1 MSPRARYWRAFL
13 WNEAPALPDEGRCGP
28 TAARRSSRDIF
39 RSGGWNTCIYG
50 GDQKE
55 TRSSILALP
64 FCHIRRTAQRPPD
77 PAYPKS
83 LTTIGDHI
91 KKRRLD
97 LGLFQKQVSTQIGAD
112 EMTVCNWELRLTE
125 PEVRFIPRII
135 EFLVYYIVKLVA
147 DS

>member
-1 MSPRARYWRAFL
+1 M
-13 WNEAPALPDEGRCGP
+13 
-28 TAARRSSRDIF
+28 
-39 RSGGWNTCIYG
+39 
-50 GDQKE
+50 
-55 TRSSILALP
+55 P

-135 EFLVYYIVKLVA
+135 EFLVYNPLPEAKTLPKQIIRFRKTLGLSQTQLAGRLGVDPGTVSRWEMGSRKLKGKHLELVHQRLKN
-147 DS
+147 